1 MLILWG
7 VLVGVFASLV
17 LLPPGRP
24 AALGIAV
31 AVLAVAALWLTRGE
45 DYVTPI
51 VVLSGTGIV
60 LAALAQA
67 VRWAFGG
74 RMGRVTTYL
83 LFAFG
88 LLLSAVALGLYGLVR

>member
-1 MLILWG
+1 MLILWV
-7 VLVGVFASLV
+7 VLFGVFGSLV

-24 AALGIAV
+24 AAIGLGI
-31 AVLAVAALWLTRGE
+31 AVLAVAGLWVTRGE

-51 VVLSGTGIV
+51 VVLSGTGIA

-74 RMGRVTTYL
+74 RMGQATYL
-83 LFAFG
+83 LFALG
-88 LLLSAVALGLYGLVR
+88 LLLSAVALGLYVLVR

>member
-1 MLILWG
+1 MLILSV

-24 AALGIAV
+24 AALGIGV

-51 VVLSGTGIV
+51 VVLSGTGIA

-67 VRWAFGG
+67 VRWGFGG
-74 RMGRVTTYL
+74 RMGRVTYL
-83 LFAFG
+83 FFAFG
-88 LLLSAVALGLYGLVR
+88 LLLSAIALGLYVLVR